1 MNEEMIL
8 VLMARTDAVR
18 DFASETT
25 KKIEEFEMYNNMGIL
40 GDDMSMV
47 LQAEIAARVVAADI
61 ELNLIKAMM
70 IESEL
75 DVKWPDISED

>member
-8 VLMARTDAVR
+8 VLMARTDAAR

-75 DVKWPDISED
+75 DVKRPDISED